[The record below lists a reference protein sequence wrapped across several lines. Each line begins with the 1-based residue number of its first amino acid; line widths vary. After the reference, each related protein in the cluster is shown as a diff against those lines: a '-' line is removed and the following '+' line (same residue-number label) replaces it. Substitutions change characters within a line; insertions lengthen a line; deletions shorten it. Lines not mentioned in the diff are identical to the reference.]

1 MNKKII
7 IILIII
13 AVIIIGCCG
22 GGLIISLFP
31 EQTSTD
37 IKSQEIT
44 LIANSTTIKPKPT
57 KTSKPTAKILK
68 LTASELSKEYQKN
81 EIKANNLYKDKN
93 VEIEGKI
100 ESITESD
107 FLVNTV
113 SIRLEGY
120 NYNCISCLMKSRKG
134 LEDYNIG
141 DKITI
146 KGKCDGIS
154 VFDVCI
160 VDCEMIK

>member
-13 AVIIIGCCG
+13 AVIIFGCCG
-22 GGLIISLFP
+22 GGFIINLFSEDTEANIEP
-31 EQTSTD
+31 QKT
-37 IKSQEIT
+37 T
-44 LIANSTTIKPKPT
+44 LTTNSTAAEKQTKTPKPT
-57 KTSKPTAKILK
+57 IKVLKISA
-68 LTASELSKEYQKN
+68 TELSKEYQKN

-93 VEIEGKI
+93 VEIDGTI

-113 SIRLEGY
+113 LIRLKGY
-120 NYNCISCLMKSRKG
+120 NYNAISCSMKSRKG
-134 LEDYNIG
+134 LENYNIG
-141 DKITI
+141 DKVTI

-154 VFDVCI
+154 VFDVF
-160 VDCEMIK
+160 VTDCEMIK